1 MLRKVKT
8 CAHFFITYLGDL
20 YTESGQTLQCSFSSV
35 STPPIARVGA
45 FFSIFRDLQDF
56 HAFAPLRAQNFG
68 KKLPYFL
75 PISTE
80 KSQKIAKFRSKFGKF
95 SRNFAGISRKFRGA
109 KRSRPSRVLP
119 GFFPTFFSF
128 LPGRCP
134 PLCGLLANNFERVS
148 LRPLS
153 VTWLGRQASGGS
165 PAGAQ
170 CSASRPPR
178 RAAATAGG

>member
-1 MLRKVKT
+1 MYRHPRRKN
-8 CAHFFITYLGDL
+8 LGDL

-75 PISTE
+75 LISTE
-80 KSQKIAKFRSKFGKF
+80 KSQKFAKFRSKFGKF

-153 VTWLGRQASGGS
+153 VTSTQEGCAPQRKSCRRIRSSTQSKVS
-165 PAGAQ
+165 PPDGAL
-170 CSASRPPR
+170 S
-178 RAAATAGG
+178 

>member
-1 MLRKVKT
+1 M
-8 CAHFFITYLGDL
+8 

-75 PISTE
+75 LISTE
-80 KSQKIAKFRSKFGKF
+80 KSQKFAKFRSKFGKF

-153 VTWLGRQASGGS
+153 ATSSKYL
-165 PAGAQ
+165 
-170 CSASRPPR
+170 CSSVR
-178 RAAATAGG
+178 RIEP

>member
-1 MLRKVKT
+1 MNLLN
-8 CAHFFITYLGDL
+8 LGDL

-75 PISTE
+75 LISTE
-80 KSQKIAKFRSKFGKF
+80 KSQKFAKFRSKFGKF

-109 KRSRPSRVLP
+109 KGSRSSGVLP
-119 GFFPTFFSF
+119 DVLHFFS
-128 LPGRCP
+128 GRCP
-134 PLCGLLANNFERVS
+134 PLCGLLASNFERVS

-153 VTWLGRQASGGS
+153 GTSTLC
-165 PAGAQ
+165 AGF
-170 CSASRPPR
+170 SSRC
-178 RAAATAGG
+178 

>member
-1 MLRKVKT
+1 M
-8 CAHFFITYLGDL
+8 
-20 YTESGQTLQCSFSSV
+20 
-35 STPPIARVGA
+35 GA

-109 KRSRPSRVLP
+109 KGSRSSGVLP
-119 GFFPTFFSF
+119 DVLQFFF
-128 LPGRCP
+128 
-134 PLCGLLANNFERVS
+134 
-148 LRPLS
+148 
-153 VTWLGRQASGGS
+153 QAD
-165 PAGAQ
+165 ALH
-170 CSASRPPR
+170 C
-178 RAAATAGG
+178 AAF

>member
-1 MLRKVKT
+1 MRRDLAVGAERKALSKD
-8 CAHFFITYLGDL
+8 LGDL

-75 PISTE
+75 LISTE
-80 KSQKIAKFRSKFGKF
+80 KSQKFTKFQSKFGKF

-109 KRSRPSRVLP
+109 KGSRSSRVLP
-119 GFFPTFFSF
+119 GFFRGSSGRSSVFF
-128 LPGRCP
+128 
-134 PLCGLLANNFERVS
+134 
-148 LRPLS
+148 
-153 VTWLGRQASGGS
+153 QAD
-165 PAGAQ
+165 ALH
-170 CSASRPPR
+170 SA
-178 RAAATAGG
+178 AF

>member
-1 MLRKVKT
+1 MHLEIMAVKLSE
-8 CAHFFITYLGDL
+8 YLGDL
-20 YTESGQTLQCSFSSV
+20 YTESCQTSKCSFSSV

-45 FFSIFRDLQDF
+45 FKKSIFRDLQDF

-119 GFFPTFFSF
+119 DVLQFS
-128 LPGRCP
+128 
-134 PLCGLLANNFERVS
+134 
-148 LRPLS
+148 
-153 VTWLGRQASGGS
+153 
-165 PAGAQ
+165 
-170 CSASRPPR
+170 SRPMPSTVR
-178 RAAATAGG
+178 PFS